1 MELYELN
8 EKLLNNLYD
17 HISKDG
23 KNQNLWS

>member
-8 EKLLNNLYD
+8 KKLLNNLYD
-17 HISKDG
+17 RISKDG